1 MLIYL
6 QQLQLYFFFMGI
18 LIIFTMMWSFS
29 KIFVFIVTE
38 TTSHFIFDLNFLNNF
53 SVELPEYY
61 ELSLALHGLFG
72 LDEEIKSLLELI
84 HFWLEAFNNSDIIL
98 ASLILSEAF
107 LSLMEEHIINYCLI
121 CAFVVWVCVCECT
134 HACVHVYVLPV
145 QENLGFNMVNII

>member
-1 MLIYL
+1 MVIYL

-18 LIIFTMMWSFS
+18 LLDYFYHDVVLQQNFC
-29 KIFVFIVTE
+29 FIVTE

-53 SVELPEYY
+53 SLELPEYY

-98 ASLILSEAF
+98 ASLTLSEVF
-107 LSLMEEHIINYCLI
+107 LLLMEEHIINYCLI
-121 CAFVVWVCVCECT
+121 CAFVIWVCVCVNA
-134 HACVHVYVLPV
+134 HMHVCMCMFYLYKKT
-145 QENLGFNMVNII
+145 